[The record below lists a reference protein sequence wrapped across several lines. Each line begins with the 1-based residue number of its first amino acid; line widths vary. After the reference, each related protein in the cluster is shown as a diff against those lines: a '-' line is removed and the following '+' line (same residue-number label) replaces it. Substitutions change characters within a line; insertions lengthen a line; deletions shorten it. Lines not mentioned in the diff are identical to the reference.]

1 MSGIEAEE
9 QEKLGAPR
17 VPEALEDIVGG
28 QKNLIPFDPG
38 RRHLRVTFAL
48 WQNSMPSIAYP
59 EFVRMHLD
67 GQEVGYKE
75 WTVHPI
81 SDDDLFIDIPV
92 EKSNNPTI

>member
-1 MSGIEAEE
+1 MA
-9 QEKLGAPR
+9 KLFKYASAFAGSNSLPMMVCLAYVGP
-17 VPEALEDIVGG
+17 AL
-28 QKNLIPFDPG
+28 
-38 RRHLRVTFAL
+38 
-48 WQNSMPSIAYP
+48 NSMPSIAYP

-92 EKSNNPTI
+92 DKVFNV